1 MHKKITLLFGFFLII
16 TGISHAQP
24 SQEGRFKRAEQVLG
38 EYLTKEL
45 NLTPDESEK
54 LKPVYRD
61 YLIDLRLVRKEKN
74 SDPIA
79 TEEKILNI
87 RKKYRED
94 FRKILISEERV
105 NKLLIAEK
113 KFRDIL
119 RKELIERK
127 LNRSVTRDPGIQ

>member
-1 MHKKITLLFGFFLII
+1 MIRKIILLLGFCLNIGYFCY
-16 TGISHAQP
+16 AQSP
-24 SQEGRFKRAEQVLG
+24 QEGRFKRAEQVLG

-45 NLTPDESEK
+45 NLTPEESEK
-54 LKPVYRD
+54 LKPVYRS
-61 YLIDLRLVRKEKN
+61 YLLDLRGVRRENN
-74 SDPIA
+74 SDQIA
-79 TEEKILNI
+79 AEEKILTL

-94 FRKILISEERV
+94 FRKILNSEERV

-127 LNRSVTRDPGIQ
+127 LNRSGMRNPGIQ

>member
-1 MHKKITLLFGFFLII
+1 MVIAKAGQGPAHPHIK
-16 TGISHAQP
+16 
-24 SQEGRFKRAEQVLG
+24 ENEE

-45 NLTPDESEK
+45 NLTPEESEK
-54 LKPVYRD
+54 LKPVYRS
-61 YLIDLRLVRKEKN
+61 YLLDLRGVRRENN

-79 TEEKILNI
+79 AEEKILTL

-94 FRKILISEERV
+94 FRKILNSEERV

-127 LNRSVTRDPGIQ
+127 LNRSGMRNPGIQ

>member
-54 LKPVYRD
+54 LKPVYRN
-61 YLIDLRLVRKEKN
+61 YLIDLRSVKKENN

-79 TEEKILNI
+79 TEEKILTV

-105 NKLLIAEK
+105 NKLFIAGK

-119 RKELIERK
+119 RKELIERR
-127 LNRSVTRDPGIQ
+127 LNRSGTRDSGIQ

>member
-1 MHKKITLLFGFFLII
+1 ML
-16 TGISHAQP
+16 
-24 SQEGRFKRAEQVLG
+24 E

-54 LKPVYRD
+54 LKPVYKN
-61 YLIDLRLVRKEKN
+61 YLIELRSVKKEKN

-79 TEEKILNI
+79 TEEKILTV

-119 RKELIERK
+119 RKELIERR
-127 LNRSVTRDPGIQ
+127 LNRSGSREPGIQ